1 MARWRGHTPRSG
13 WICEMLSQPPQMV
26 CRANAAAKREA
37 RTDRA
42 GDIGLRQ
49 SHCVRNSRQVH
60 LRGSEAF
67 AALRASVARALPTE
81 RKWSKPAAD
90 SHAAPSTKTPE

>member
-1 MARWRGHTPRSG
+1 MARWRGHTPRSV
-13 WICEMLSQPPQMV
+13 WICEMLPWSL
-26 CRANAAAKREA
+26 RLEIGLDANSL
-37 RTDRA
+37 TGVRA
-42 GDIGLRQ
+42 GNREDSSG
-49 SHCVRNSRQVH
+49 RQVH
-60 LRGSEAF
+60 LRCSDAF

>member
-1 MARWRGHTPRSG
+1 MARWRGHTPHSG
-13 WICEMLSQPPQMV
+13 LDL
-26 CRANAAAKREA
+26 RDAAA
-37 RTDRA
+37 
-42 GDIGLRQ
+42 GHQGLRSASMPTPSPESEQ
-49 SHCVRNSRQVH
+49 AIVRTRAVGRFH
-60 LRGSEAF
+60 LRCSDAF